1 MIIAKDTMDI
11 VAIELPSG
19 TRAVLEGVAAEN
31 FTTPEALMSRYVLD
45 GIEQTI
51 LGRRFDMALRG
62 EAGCQK
68 Y

>member
-1 MIIAKDTMDI
+1 MSSAKDRTDF
-11 VAIELPSG
+11 VAVELPPG
-19 TRAVLEGVAAEN
+19 ARAVLEGVAAEN
-31 FTTPEALMSRYVLD
+31 FTTPEALMSRYILD

-62 EAGCQK
+62 EADCQP